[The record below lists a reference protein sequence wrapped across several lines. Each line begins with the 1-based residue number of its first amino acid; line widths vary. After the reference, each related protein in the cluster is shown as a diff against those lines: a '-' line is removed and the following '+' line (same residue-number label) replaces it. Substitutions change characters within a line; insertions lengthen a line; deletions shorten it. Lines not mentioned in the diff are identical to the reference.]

1 MHLRLLRI
9 CLKTPIAR
17 LAHIL
22 LLLGSAAVYLV
33 SARRDAHGAQVLAG
47 IALAIA
53 VLLVF
58 NQLAPEMPDGD

>member
-9 CLKTPIAR
+9 CLKAPIAR
-17 LAHIL
+17 VAHVL

-33 SARRDAHGAQVLAG
+33 SARRDAHAAQILAG
-47 IALAIA
+47 IALAVA

-58 NQLAPEMPDGD
+58 NQFPAGTPDGD